1 MSGFND
7 PAMFT
12 ARCRRCRAWKP
23 WAKDRKEIERV
34 GDMHRRAYGHEFTV
48 RVPKVPKRARSRVM
62 DGIVKFDLRP
72 LRSWIE
78 QICKGQPDLK
88 GFFPESWRP

>member
-1 MSGFND
+1 MSGFDD

-23 WAKDRKEIERV
+23 WAASRAEIERV

-48 RVPKVPKRARSRVM
+48 RERRVVR
-62 DGIVKFDLRP
+62 IDLNHMEPIISDVAP
-72 LRSWIE
+72 L
-78 QICKGQPDLK
+78 Q
-88 GFFPESWRP
+88 FFPFKRHRGSGS

>member
-23 WAKDRKEIERV
+23 WAADRKEIERV

-48 RVPKVPKRARSRVM
+48 RVPKWARWPEVDSFVT
-62 DGIVKFDLRP
+62 IDLHP